1 MLNIIIG
8 YYVIVNI
15 LLFLVYGWDKLAAK
29 KCWYRIP
36 EHILLFWGLLGG
48 AVGGLLGMLIWHHK
62 TKKAKFWAVNVLAI
76 PLHICLWFGIYN
88 IVIKFAA

>member
-36 EHILLFWGLLGG
+36 EHVLLFWGLLGG
-48 AVGGLLGMLIWHHK
+48 TAFCRAVPFCVDFS
-62 TKKAKFWAVNVLAI
+62 AAA
-76 PLHICLWFGIYN
+76 CYN
-88 IVIKFAA
+88 KRKV